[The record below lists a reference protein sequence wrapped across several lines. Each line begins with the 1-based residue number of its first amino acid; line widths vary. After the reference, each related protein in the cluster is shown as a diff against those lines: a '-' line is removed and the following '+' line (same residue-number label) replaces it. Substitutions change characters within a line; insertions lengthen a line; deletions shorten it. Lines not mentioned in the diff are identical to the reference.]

1 MLKDGCSRLSHL
13 SHIKCT
19 CWPYKNNFVK
29 YKPFV
34 LIFTL
39 SRTTVLFITFFHAIK
54 MVNNIKEGYFQNW
67 EIRKQKQKITITP
80 IKKNYKKIANVL

>member
-1 MLKDGCSRLSHL
+1 MLNYRINKISLSSSHDKKYMLKYGCSRLSHL

-29 YKPFV
+29 YKPFI

-39 SRTTVLFITFFHAIK
+39 SRTTVLFTTFFHAIK
-54 MVNNIKEGYFQNW
+54 NGQ
-67 EIRKQKQKITITP
+67 
-80 IKKNYKKIANVL
+80 